1 MKLLLL
7 ISLSLLGWV
16 SNAYAYAQ
24 DPATDMAIVA
34 KRFLQSLDAN
44 TKAKAHFKFI
54 DEERE
59 NWHFFPSKF
68 IKPKGRKGL
77 SLKEMTPVQKILAHG
92 LLGSVLSH
100 RGLLEATD
108 IILLEQILFE
118 REGSTFRD
126 PELYHVSIF
135 GTPGNVGTWGWR
147 FEGHHLSLNF
157 TLANGRVFSN
167 TPSFFGASPA
177 KVFEGKYAGLQVL
190 TDEAEKAHKLFH
202 SLSVSQKKL
211 AILSEKAPRDILSG
225 QDSTVNRKSFF
236 PPNGLP
242 ITKLNPKQKTWLNEL
257 VYLYAFKHRPEVI
270 KQISKRKPLV
280 HPQETYIAWAGSLN
294 LKEAHYYRVQTPDF
308 LFEYANTQNDIN
320 HAHAVWRDFDGDF
333 GRDLLADHY
342 QKAHKTQMLERKK

>member
-1 MKLLLL
+1 MRFVLIISFSYLGLLL
-7 ISLSLLGWV
+7 
-16 SNAYAYAQ
+16 NAYALE
-24 DPATDMAIVA
+24 PAKHMVIAS

-44 TKAKAHFKFI
+44 VKEKAQFKFL
-54 DEERE
+54 DEERG
-59 NWHFFPSKF
+59 NWHYFPGKF
-68 IKPKGRKGL
+68 VQPHGRKGL
-77 SLKEMTPVQKILAHG
+77 SLKEMTAGQKILAHG
-92 LLGSVLSH
+92 LLGSALSH

-126 PELYHVSIF
+126 PELYHISIF

-157 TLANGRVFSN
+157 TIVNGRVVSN

-190 TDEAEKAHKLFH
+190 MDEAAIAHKLFL

-211 AILSEKAPRDILSG
+211 AILSKKAPRDILSG

-257 VYLYAFKHRPEVI
+257 VYLYAVKHRPEVI
-270 KQISKRKPLV
+270 KQISIRKPLV

-294 LKEAHYYRVQTPDF
+294 LNEAHYFRVQTPNF

-320 HAHAVWRDFDGDF
+320 HAHSVWRDFDGDF
-333 GRDLLADHY
+333 GHDLLSDHY
-342 QKAHKTQMLERKK
+342 RKEHKLDTGR